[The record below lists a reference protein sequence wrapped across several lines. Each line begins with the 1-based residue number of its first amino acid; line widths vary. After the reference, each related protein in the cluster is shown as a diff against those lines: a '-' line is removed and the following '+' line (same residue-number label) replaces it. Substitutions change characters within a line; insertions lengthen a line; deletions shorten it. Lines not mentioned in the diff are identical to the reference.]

1 MICGPPG
8 FRRPVVSPFETPIV
22 DDQQGVV
29 RHGKTKHGWIT
40 GAHMFS
46 KKRIF
51 TAKNQAI
58 LRLCPACFWRY
69 ALSNSVLLNSGGT
82 RIRIKQIHFM
92 HVVQLFIPA
101 SSVHIHFDRRSNT
114 LQRGHEAT

>member
-1 MICGPPG
+1 MFSYFGKRKLAKMWQLVCN
-8 FRRPVVSPFETPIV
+8 
-22 DDQQGVV
+22 
-29 RHGKTKHGWIT
+29 GKTKHGWIT

-58 LRLCPACFWRY
+58 LRLCLFLVLRFVKFCSAQFRR
-69 ALSNSVLLNSGGT
+69 AANQNQANSFHA
-82 RIRIKQIHFM
+82 RRPII
-92 HVVQLFIPA
+92 IPA